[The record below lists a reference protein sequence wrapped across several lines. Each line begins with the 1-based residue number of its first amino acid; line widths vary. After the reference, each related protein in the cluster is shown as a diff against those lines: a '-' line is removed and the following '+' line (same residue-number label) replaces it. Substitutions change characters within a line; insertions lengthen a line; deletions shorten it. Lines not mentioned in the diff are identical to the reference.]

1 MLQLIKIVN
10 ESQHQMSTHGF
21 FFYIING
28 LVYHSLENAR
38 LSSQVKKKNESNG

>member
-21 FFYIING
+21 FFIYNQWTC
-28 LVYHSLENAR
+28 YHSLENAR
-38 LSSQVKKKNESNG
+38 LSSQAKKNESNG

>member
-21 FFYIING
+21 FYIING
-28 LVYHSLENAR
+28 LVYRSLENAR
-38 LSSQVKKKNESNG
+38 LSSQAKKNESNG